1 MTPGFPGPGQNADSA
16 ATASV
21 SLAGKA
27 SVAQTPRGSPGSLA
41 PESHGK
47 LKVAPRK
54 SVKKSPI

>member
-21 SLAGKA
+21 SLASKA

-41 PESHGK
+41 PQSHGK
-47 LKVAPRK
+47 LKVASRK
-54 SVKKSPI
+54 SVD